1 VITKKASVLEFL
13 ANLPNR
19 SQLPP
24 LASVKPGRV
33 ELALLDVG
41 PVGSHLDQARCCL
54 RLGPQTSWLRRVQ
67 ALLGGQVK
75 ECAGTWDLPIHA
87 VKYSL
92 YRAAKTFS
100 NTYI

>member
-33 ELALLDVG
+33 KLALLDVG
-41 PVGSHLDQARCCL
+41 PAGRHLEGSPLQLANQVADCRVNITGFSAVTVDPPSEPRHYGIAQVAPLE
-54 RLGPQTSWLRRVQ
+54 RR
-67 ALLGGQVK
+67 LLGF
-75 ECAGTWDLPIHA
+75 
-87 VKYSL
+87 
-92 YRAAKTFS
+92 R
-100 NTYI
+100 